1 MKEFLRINFNTT
13 KISDVNKDELKQKLS
28 GDHLVERI
36 GYRKKVAINGHKEA
50 IEKGAVIRTQNKS
63 AEELSGNDRNYRF
76 GFSCLHYS
84 VSEGAGVLKVK
95 ILNKKKKECSVI
107 VKSRD
112 DTATGGEDY
121 VPVDE
126 KVEFTKGEAY

>member
-13 KISDVNKDELKQKLS
+13 KITEVDKDLLKQRLA

-50 IEKGAVIRTQNKS
+50 IEKGAIIRTQNKS
-63 AEELSGNDRNYRF
+63 AEEINANDRHYKF

-84 VSEGAGVLKVK
+84 VSEGAEVLKVK
-95 ILNKKKKECSVI
+95 ILNKK
-107 VKSRD
+107 
-112 DTATGGEDY
+112 
-121 VPVDE
+121 
-126 KVEFTKGEAY
+126 